1 MQNKTIQPLSP
12 QPINQAYDLLVVGGG
27 INGVG
32 IARDAVGRGLSVLLC
47 EQHDLAQHT
56 SSASTKLIHGGLRY
70 LEYYEFGLVRKALQ
84 EREVLMRIAPHI
96 ISPLRFVMPH
106 DKNQRPAW
114 MIRIGLFMY
123 DHLARREFLPSSH
136 GIRFAGHETG
146 APLQP
151 GYRRGFVYA
160 DGWVDDA
167 RLVVLNAQDARERG
181 AHVLTHTCCV
191 SAERVGD
198 LWQAKLQ
205 RNDSDDSNGIDG
217 TRFEITARAIVNAA
231 GPWAGQFASSI
242 ENAQKKAKLRL
253 IKGSHIVLP
262 RLFDHDY
269 AYIFQNPDKRII
281 FAIPFQEEFT
291 LIGTTDL
298 EYKGAPGQVQIEQD
312 EVSYL
317 CEMASRYFARQ
328 ITKEQV
334 VWTYS
339 GVRPLLD
346 DESEN
351 ASAITRDYVLEIDA
365 STSGKGAPM
374 LNVWGGKI
382 TTYRKLAEEALALL
396 LPHFKPHLKPNL
408 KNKAQNWTDR
418 AFLPGGDLQQAGAMI
433 TSYDVAQFMQQVS
446 QKYAWLP
453 AKLQKRYA
461 SSYGTRIQAVL
472 GEANQ
477 MADLGEEL
485 TPGLYEIE
493 VRYLQQ
499 NEWAVSAADILWRRT
514 KLGLWAKPEH
524 VQRLEQWLLLQKQ
537 KDGL

>member
-1 MQNKTIQPLSP
+1 MQNKTIQPMNP

-32 IARDAVGRGLSVLLC
+32 IARDAVGRGLRVLLC

-114 MIRIGLFMY
+114 MIRLGLLMY

-136 GIRFAGHETG
+136 GIHFAGHETG

-151 GYRRGFVYA
+151 GYRRGFVYS

-181 AHVLTHTCCV
+181 AQILTHTCCV
-191 SAERVGD
+191 NAERVGD

-205 RNDSDDSNGIDG
+205 RDDG
-217 TRFEITARAIVNAA
+217 TGFDITARAIVNAA

-242 ENAQKKAKLRL
+242 QNAQKKAKLRL

-298 EYKGAPGQVQIEQD
+298 EYKGAPGQVRIEQD
-312 EVSYL
+312 EVNYL
-317 CEMASRYFARQ
+317 CEMASRYFTRQ
-328 ITKEQV
+328 ITPEQV

-351 ASAITRDYVLEIDA
+351 ASAITRDYVLEMDA

-396 LPHFKPHLKPNL
+396 SPHFK
-408 KNKAQNWTDR
+408 NKAINWTDR
-418 AFLPGGDLQQAGAMI
+418 VCLPGGDLQQAGAMI
-433 TSYDVAQFMQQVS
+433 TSYDIAQFMRQIG

-453 AKLQKRYA
+453 EQLQKRYA
-461 SSYGTRIQAVL
+461 RSYGTRIQVVL
-472 GEANQ
+472 GQAKQ
-477 MADLGEEL
+477 IADLGQEL

-493 VRYLQQ
+493 VRYLQK

-524 VQRLEQWLLLQKQ
+524 VQRLEQWLLEQKL